1 MRGKLPY
8 HEPWPDLV
16 PGVWQALVRCGVK
29 EVCIQVL
36 LRCQVLTVTAGLST
50 WVLAEGSAALPTSSR
65 PPNFQPPQ
73 ASPCLASR
81 RSSQS
86 LLTPTG
92 A

>member
-1 MRGKLPY
+1 MPRAPY